1 MVRPAVWA
9 VVRVGMSL
17 YTGSYNL
24 SPSHQPDA
32 RAPKCAHRTHEAKD
46 LGDKAAGKLR
56 SEHTTWTIRNP
67 PQSRPLQAKKHPP
80 RPPRTVR
87 PPMAPR
93 PTAAPP
99 PRQSLDAKSR
109 PAHRPGSFTRSASST
124 RESRKS
130 SLTSQRN

>member
-1 MVRPAVWA
+1 MVRSAVSA

-56 SEHTTWTIRNP
+56 SEHTTWTTQNP
-67 PQSRPLQAKKHPP
+67 HQQ
-80 RPPRTVR
+80 RPPPPKKPPSRAHRTVQ
-87 PPMAPR
+87 PPTAPQA
-93 PTAAPP
+93 TAAPP
-99 PRQSLDAKSR
+99 QPQP
-109 PAHRPGSFTRSASST
+109 PAARR
-124 RESRKS
+124 
-130 SLTSQRN
+130 